1 MRRQPLAIHYISR
14 KLSSPAKF
22 FTSSFP
28 SSLGS
33 SLDSLTVHHQHPDTY
48 EEFNPVNHDMNRTD
62 SYRVRRQR
70 EAKGRS
76 ESPREVYPWIENGE
90 RQKSQSMPKSA
101 TISVSPGHQ
110 VTSSGASVGPSKGAS
125 PGHRLS
131 SSARSMDVPAAQE
144 GEQYSRE
151 AQSHGPLL
159 VQAPAEPGTHPR
171 AFTLSLPDQA
181 MHLLN
186 SS

>member
-33 SLDSLTVHHQHPDTY
+33 SLDSLTVHRHSPDTY
-48 EEFNPVNHDMNRTD
+48 EEFSPVSHDMNRTE
-62 SYRVRRQR
+62 SYRVRRHR

-76 ESPREVYPWIENGE
+76 DSPREVYPWVENTRKGP
-90 RQKSQSMPKSA
+90 RSA
-101 TISVSPGHQ
+101 TISVSAEHQ
-110 VTSSGASVGPSKGAS
+110 VATSSGASNGLSNGAS
-125 PGHRLS
+125 PGHALS
-131 SSARSMDVPAAQE
+131 TSASQE

-151 AQSHGPLL
+151 AQTHGPLL
-159 VQAPAEPGTHPR
+159 VQAPAEPGTHSGP
-171 AFTLSLPDQA
+171 FTFSLP
-181 MHLLN
+181 
-186 SS
+186 